1 MKKENDARLL
11 VRDRIKELGLNM
23 ADVSRKVG
31 RNQTYI
37 QQFVTKSSPKELP
50 EKVRQKLA
58 AILGIPEN
66 SLRNEAFSG
75 AIRLPNN
82 ENPSPV
88 FRPTPYPSSGVRDLP
103 ILGAAVGGIGGPRL
117 MLNGD
122 AVEYVDRPG
131 DLVGVTNAYGL
142 YVVEDS
148 MSPRYCHGEMVYV
161 NPNKPISAGHFVIVQ
176 FWDKDPSEPLYTIK
190 QFVRQDAKRLKLRQL
205 NPERE
210 IEIPSDRV
218 IGIHRVVGAR
228 EVS

>member
-1 MKKENDARLL
+1 MTDAETVRLL
-11 VRDRIKELGLNM
+11 VKERIEALDLNM
-23 ADVSRKVG
+23 ADISRQIG
-31 RNQTYI
+31 RNPTYV
-37 QQFVTKSSPKELP
+37 QQYIKRRSPVVLP
-50 EKVRQKLA
+50 EVERHKIA
-58 AILGIPEN
+58 EILRIPES
-66 SLRNEAFSG
+66 SLRSTKASHLPKTEISPVIFRPAPYPFSG
-75 AIRLPNN
+75 
-82 ENPSPV
+82 
-88 FRPTPYPSSGVRDLP
+88 TRDLP

-131 DLVGVTNAYGL
+131 DLIGVTNAYGL

-161 NPNKPISAGHFVIVQ
+161 NPNKPVNAGHFVIVQ
-176 FWDKDPSEPLYTIK
+176 FWDEDPNEPLYTIK

-205 NPERE
+205 NPDKE